1 MQQTQSG
8 IEACVEEYRNQNP
21 RSRALYERALK
32 IFPAGNTRASVFFE
46 PFPTYMVRGEGC
58 RAWDVDGNERIDF
71 LNNYTSLIHGH
82 RAPQVMA
89 ALEQQLG
96 RGTSFASPTEHELQ
110 LAELIQQRVPSL
122 ERLRFT
128 SSGTEATLMAI
139 RTARAF
145 TGRDKIAK
153 IEGGF
158 HGAHEHVQISI
169 SPNLDQAGPEDH
181 PVGLAEGP
189 GIPQNVLDN
198 VVVIPFNNPAAI
210 ERILDPIAGSVAAI
224 MVEPVMGAG
233 GIIKP
238 SVGFLAFLREYTRR
252 HQMLLI
258 FDEVI
263 AFRLS
268 FNGAQGYFGVTPDLT
283 SLGKIIGGGLPV
295 GGFGGRADIMAVFE
309 SPRGGGVTH
318 PGTFNGYP
326 PAMVA
331 GIATLEALTP
341 DSFSQLEQSASRM
354 AATLESLFAKHQ
366 FPAQVTQI
374 GSLFNIH
381 TSTHPI
387 SNYRTSANHNIPL
400 KQALHLGLLNHGF
413 VLAPR
418 GMGCLST
425 VIGQSEIDSLVQ
437 AVESVIG
444 IIG

>member
-1 MQQTQSG
+1 MPQTKTG
-8 IEACVEEYRNQNP
+8 IEDCIQTYEDQNP
-21 RSRALYERALK
+21 QSRELYERALK
-32 IFPAGNTRASVFFE
+32 ILPAGNTRASVFFE

-58 RAWDVDGNERIDF
+58 RAWDADGNERIDF
-71 LNNYTSLIHGH
+71 LNNYTSLMHGH
-82 RAPQVMA
+82 RPPQVVA

-96 RGTSFASPTEHELQ
+96 RGTSFASPTEYELR
-110 LAELIQQRVPSL
+110 LAELIQERMPSL

-128 SSGTEATLMAI
+128 SSGTEATLMAV
-139 RTARAF
+139 RAARAF

-158 HGAHEHVQISI
+158 HGAHEHVQVSI
-169 SPNLDQAGPEDH
+169 APRLDQAGPGDH
-181 PVGLAEGP
+181 PVGQADGP

-198 VVVIPFNNPAAI
+198 VVVVPFNNPAAV
-210 ERILDPIAGSVAAI
+210 EKILDPIAESVAAI

-233 GIIKP
+233 GVIAP
-238 SVGFLAFLREYTRR
+238 AEGFLAFLREYTRR
-252 HQMLLI
+252 HRMLLI

-295 GGFGGRADIMAVFE
+295 GAFGGRADIMSVFE
-309 SPRGGGVTH
+309 SPGSGGVTH

-331 GIATLEALTP
+331 GIATLEALSP
-341 DSFSQLEQSASRM
+341 DSFTQLERSASQM
-354 AATLESLFAKHQ
+354 AATLESLFARHQ

-387 SNYRTSANHNIPL
+387 SDYRTSADHDIPL

-425 VIGQSEIDSLVQ
+425 AIGQTEIDSFVEG
-437 AVESVIG
+437 VESVIE

>member
-1 MQQTQSG
+1 MPQTKSG
-8 IEACVEEYRNQNP
+8 IEDCVQTYEDQNP
-21 RSRALYERALK
+21 RSRELFERALK
-32 IFPAGNTRASVFFE
+32 ILPAGNTRASVFFE

-58 RAWDVDGNERIDF
+58 RAWDADGNERIDF
-71 LNNYTSLIHGH
+71 LNNYTSLMHGH
-82 RAPQVMA
+82 RDPQVVA
-89 ALEQQLG
+89 AVEQQLG

-110 LAELIQQRVPSL
+110 LAELIQQRLPSL

-128 SSGTEATLMAI
+128 SSGTEATLMAV

-169 SPNLDQAGPEDH
+169 SPRLDQAGPDDH

-233 GIIKP
+233 GIITP
-238 SVGFLAFLREYTRR
+238 AEGFLDFLREYTRR

-295 GGFGGRADIMAVFE
+295 GAFGGGADIMSVFE
-309 SPRGGGVTH
+309 SPGGGGVTH

-331 GIATLEALTP
+331 GIATLEALSP
-341 DSFSQLEQSASRM
+341 DSFTQLEQSASQM
-354 AATLESLFAKHQ
+354 AATLENLFSKHQ

-387 SNYRTSANHNIPL
+387 SDYRTSADHDIPL

-425 VIGQSEIDSLVQ
+425 VLGQSEIDSFVE
-437 AVESVIG
+437 AVESVVG